1 MKKVVLG
8 AAVCA
13 MAFSVNTSVQ
23 ASDFDGLYTGIGIGA
38 SFLESDTPETNNVNA
53 TIHGKNEAGQ
63 VVRIGT
69 FKGTGSLSG
78 NKEKANRVVGSLA
91 IGGGKVFSD
100 RVYVGAEV
108 LADFTN
114 NKKVGDWNTNFS
126 MKGFIPQVNAKVG
139 CVFGQDTM
147 AYGKFGCALSRVSQ
161 ERSFIKKLDSE
172 VAGTVVPDKSS
183 ERKTSFILGMGAE
196 KVFRNKV
203 AAVLEADYNFGFRW
217 KDEHHKTFIDDSIYV
232 PTGWNLK
239 CNKGWTIRALVKYRA
254 KY

>member
-1 MKKVVLG
+1 
-8 AAVCA
+8 
-13 MAFSVNTSVQ
+13 
-23 ASDFDGLYTGIGIGA
+23 
-38 SFLESDTPETNNVNA
+38 
-53 TIHGKNEAGQ
+53 
-63 VVRIGT
+63 
-69 FKGTGSLSG
+69 
-78 NKEKANRVVGSLA
+78 
-91 IGGGKVFSD
+91 
-100 RVYVGAEV
+100 
-108 LADFTN
+108 
-114 NKKVGDWNTNFS
+114 
-126 MKGFIPQVNAKVG
+126 QVNAKVG

-172 VAGTVVPDKSS
+172 VAQTVVPDKSS